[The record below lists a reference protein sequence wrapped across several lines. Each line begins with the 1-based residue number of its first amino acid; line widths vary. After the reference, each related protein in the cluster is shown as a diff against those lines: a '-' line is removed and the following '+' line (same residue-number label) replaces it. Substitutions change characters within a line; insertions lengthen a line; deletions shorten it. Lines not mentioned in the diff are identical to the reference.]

1 MAPVTGREC
10 MLRIHYYRYD
20 QDYTGWDLWIWEKG
34 QEGSPFMFN
43 QQELLNGDPT
53 RVFKIAEID
62 VSGFTSNDIGL
73 IVRRGGWHERDLHI
87 DRFYTFSDN
96 AKNSTEYIYLVQD
109 TAEIFTSLE
118 ELQLSPGFEKAIF
131 QNFREI
137 FVSLQAPAN

>member
-1 MAPVTGREC
+1 

-109 TAEIFTSLE
+109 IEFLPPRGTSAFTRLE
-118 ELQLSPGFEKAIF
+118 RLFSKISERFCILAGTRQLQS
-131 QNFREI
+131 
-137 FVSLQAPAN
+137 